1 MDYTGYKKV
10 ILTDDELARIYQ
22 ECKYDKF
29 YLFENEYLTI
39 LNKYD

>member
-22 ECKYDKF
+22 KVSAIK
-29 YLFENEYLTI
+29 LTWLRMNI
-39 LNKYD
+39 LLS